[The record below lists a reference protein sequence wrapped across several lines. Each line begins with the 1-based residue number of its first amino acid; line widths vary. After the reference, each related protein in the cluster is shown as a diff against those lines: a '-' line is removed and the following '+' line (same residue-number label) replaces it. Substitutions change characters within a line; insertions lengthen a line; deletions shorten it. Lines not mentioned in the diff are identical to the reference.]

1 MRREA
6 LCWRLSLTVAALAL
20 AALVYEMWWDKSL
33 LGVLLMAPGALLA
46 GATLLVLALV
56 AGKRTARR
64 SAALFL
70 AVCALGYGVFRCREA
85 GNYVRFETRW
95 VMHRARLQHEVL
107 TNPGPEPGLKHVMWD
122 DWGMAGQATLSY
134 LVYDPTDQLKNA
146 GKTGKGR
153 SSAELPHEVWEVWRL
168 EPHWYSVVFYT
179 NEGWTWRE

>member
-1 MRREA
+1 MRREDVG
-6 LCWRLSLTVAALAL
+6 WRLSLTVAALAL
-20 AALVYEMWWDKSL
+20 AAWVWEMWWDKSL
-33 LGVLLMAPGALLA
+33 LGLLLMAPGVLVA

-56 AGKRTARR
+56 AGRRAARR
-64 SAALFL
+64 SVTLFV

-95 VMHRARLQHEVL
+95 MMHRARFQHEVL
-107 TNPGPEPGLKHVMWD
+107 VNADPGPGLQHVMWD

-146 GKTGKGR
+146 AKTEHGR

-179 NEGWTWRE
+179 NEGWDWRE